1 MAAKTRRANFR
12 LTEETV
18 TKLEKFAKYHD
29 GNMTRAL
36 EEILDF
42 FFSLDPEFMLI
53 LQKQAELYRR
63 PVTEIIEAFV
73 IRRIADEGA
82 YLEHY
87 GKPSPR
93 ALAEFAPRGGRFLR
107 GDNLYDA
114 LKEETKALLETYDE
128 KTKAGEIAFL
138 TAKDETFIHELLL
151 Q

>member
-1 MAAKTRRANFR
+1 MAKTRLINFR
-12 LTEETV
+12 LEEETV
-18 TKLEKFAKYHD
+18 TKLERLASHYGD
-29 GNMTRAL
+29 NMTRAL
-36 EEILDF
+36 EEVLDF
-42 FFSLDPEFMLI
+42 FFSLHPEFMLM

-73 IRRIADEGA
+73 IRRIADESA

-107 GDNLYDA
+107 GDDLYHA
-114 LKEETKALLETYDE
+114 LKEETKELLEVYDE
-128 KTKAGEIAFL
+128 KTKAGEISFL
-138 TAKDETFIHELLL
+138 TAQDEAFIHEVLL

>member
-1 MAAKTRRANFR
+1 MAKTRRINFR
-12 LTEETV
+12 LEEETV
-18 TKLEKFAKYHD
+18 AKLEKLASHYGD
-29 GNMTRAL
+29 NMTRAL
-36 EEILDF
+36 EEVLDF
-42 FFSLDPEFMLI
+42 FFSLHPEFMLM

-107 GDNLYDA
+107 GDDLYNA
-114 LKEETKALLETYDE
+114 LKEETKELLEVYDE
-128 KTKAGEIAFL
+128 KTKAGEISFL
-138 TAKDETFIHELLL
+138 TAQDEAFLHEVLL